1 MSIALILIAAIL
13 ATVVWLWNSP
23 NQRRRLLTRPLYEAF
38 KRALPSM
45 SETER
50 AALEAGTVWIE
61 ADIFKGRPDF
71 HRLAQL
77 AAPKLS
83 PEEESFLFEI
93 GFIDPIVLQSSKQR
107 ASVDSCLFG
116 TISYCPLIVAEHGS
130 QVGPLDL
137 LNHWP

>member
-23 NQRRRLLTRPLYEAF
+23 NQRRRLLTRPIYEAF

-71 HRLAQL
+71 HRLARL
-77 AAPKLS
+77 AAPRLR
-83 PEEESFLFEI
+83 PEEESFLNKE
-93 GFIDPIVLQSSKQR
+93 VVEACQLVNEWTVSHE
-107 ASVDSCLFG
+107 
-116 TISYCPLIVAEHGS
+116 TY
-130 QVGPLDL
+130 
-137 LNHWP
+137 